1 MIDVS
6 NQPSDPYAA
15 ITVPTIVLDETRVRR
30 NIARMAAKAR
40 AIRVRFRP
48 HFKTHQS
55 AQIGE
60 WFRAEGVQ
68 AITVSSVRMAEYF
81 AAHGWQ
87 DITVAF
93 PANVR
98 EIAAMNRLAI
108 QVQLHLL
115 VESVPTVTILA
126 AELRAPVGV
135 WIEADTG
142 YGRSGVRWDDA
153 AHLHEVAR
161 AIAASDFMTLKG
173 LLTHS
178 GQTYGAHTRD
188 AVALLHEQSVTRM
201 ERMRSWLTE
210 AGFLGLELS
219 VGDTPACSMLDEL
232 GDVDEIRPGNFV
244 FYDLMQMQ
252 IGAVRLKMWPR
263 WWHAP

>member
-6 NQPSDPYAA
+6 NQRSDPYAA

-40 AIRVRFRP
+40 ANRVRFRP

-87 DITVAF
+87 DITIAF

-98 EIAAMNRLAI
+98 EIAAMNRLAS

-115 VESVPTVTILA
+115 VESVPTVTYP
-126 AELRAPVGV
+126 R
-135 WIEADTG
+135 
-142 YGRSGVRWDDA
+142 GR
-153 AHLHEVAR
+153 VAR
-161 AIAASDFMTLKG
+161 AGRCMDRGGHG
-173 LLTHS
+173 LWP
-178 GQTYGAHTRD
+178 QRC
-188 AVALLHEQSVTRM
+188 AL
-201 ERMRSWLTE
+201 
-210 AGFLGLELS
+210 G
-219 VGDTPACSMLDEL
+219 
-232 GDVDEIRPGNFV
+232 
-244 FYDLMQMQ
+244 
-252 IGAVRLKMWPR
+252 
-263 WWHAP
+263 